1 VLNKQNTVGAG
12 LQVQQSDPTEEAS
25 QLLEFFFNQPGS
37 AYGTNW
43 YTDAPFAPKNTG
55 RLDGQ
60 GLETIQ
66 FDIINAFTPDPLYA
80 MDDINIEL
88 TTPTVIIDLE
98 LETGVEDLELGSGV
112 EDLI

>member
-25 QLLEFFFNQPGS
+25 QLLEFFINQPGS

-80 MDDINIEL
+80 MDVIDIEL

-98 LETGVEDLELGSGV
+98 LETGVEDLQTETGTL
-112 EDLI
+112 DLL